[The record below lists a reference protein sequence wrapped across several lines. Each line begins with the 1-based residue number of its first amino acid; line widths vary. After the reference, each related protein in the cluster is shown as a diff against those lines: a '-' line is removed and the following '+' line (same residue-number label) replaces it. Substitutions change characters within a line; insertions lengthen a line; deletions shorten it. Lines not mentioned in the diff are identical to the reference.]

1 MFLLV
6 RAVASA
12 VFSSTQLLVALPYE
26 SYQLTLHDCVGSAS
40 KRRRVA
46 SDSAARRPPISP
58 LVVQVHNDQSEE
70 DAEDATHLSF
80 PTSACSPSP
89 CTTPNVPSGSSD
101 DHGSPSPVASFSSL
115 EENEELISTDSDLT
129 IVKGI
134 ATYL

>member
-1 MFLLV
+1 M
-6 RAVASA
+6 
-12 VFSSTQLLVALPYE
+12 

-89 CTTPNVPSGSSD
+89 CTTPNVSSGSSD

>member
-1 MFLLV
+1 M
-6 RAVASA
+6 
-12 VFSSTQLLVALPYE
+12 

-58 LVVQVHNDQSEE
+58 LVVQVHNDQSK